1 MNLLNLSE
9 TNRQFDEMTDYE
21 LYDYLEVLTYENPFL
36 AEKMV
41 GFLQTALQELDKRLN
56 KTLKG

>member
-36 AEKMV
+36 AERMV